1 MEGGRGSEVEGEGSE
16 VEGEGSEVEG
26 EGSEVEG
33 RQWFVTVVVW
43 VQKERGGKREISEA
57 SLMSGGNGVALC
69 LSLCVCGTETTAAK
83 ACFFLVN
90 FFNVDFAAKA
100 QQLRYIITTLSY
112 DWLLRSHVY
121 KANFT
126 FLGTNYEYP

>member
-1 MEGGRGSEVEGEGSE
+1 MDDDTKRSWLYGAGEERGGRERKWKGEGEVGR
-16 VEGEGSEVEG
+16 GSEVEG

-69 LSLCVCGTETTAAK
+69 LSLCVCV
-83 ACFFLVN
+83 CVWDRDN
-90 FFNVDFAAKA
+90 
-100 QQLRYIITTLSY
+100 SC
-112 DWLLRSHVY
+112 
-121 KANFT
+121 
-126 FLGTNYEYP
+126 